1 LNINYFTKSQK
12 LLSFIRDIIS
22 NPSALEWNENIN
34 EQVKQKNIDFL
45 KRIKKTGIKSIEE
58 FEDL

>member
-1 LNINYFTKSQK
+1 
-12 LLSFIRDIIS
+12 LSFIRDIIS
-22 NPSALEWNENIN
+22 NPAVLEWNENID

-58 FEDL
+58 LEVL